1 MRLIPILCEVAYN
14 REMAFMVRFMARLLK
29 ITIEESAEFLEKQ
42 LKNTRTASQKERIQV
57 LWWLKT
63 GQVQEHQE
71 LAHRL
76 GRDKSTITRWLQKYR
91 RGGLSELLLVK
102 KAPGQVPHMTLEVL
116 AGLKERLEKGAAF
129 KSYGEIVEWLK
140 KEYKSRTDLCN
151 SLCLGA
157 LSPPSKTE
165 SATSAKCFTG
175 HKSSGTF

>member
-1 MRLIPILCEVAYN
+1 
-14 REMAFMVRFMARLLK
+14 MAFMVRFMARLLK

-76 GRDKSTITRWLQKYR
+76 GRDKSTISRWLQKYR

-102 KAPGQVPHMTLEVL
+102 KAPGRVQHLTIEAL
-116 AGLKERLEKGAAF
+116 AGLKERLATGAPF

-140 KEYKSRTDLCN
+140 TEYNLELTYATVYAWVHYRLQAKLKVPRPQS
-151 SLCLGA
+151 A
-157 LSPPSKTE
+157 LQDVEAVELFKKT
-165 SATSAKCFTG
+165 SFPQY
-175 HKSSGTF
+175 

>member
-1 MRLIPILCEVAYN
+1 MSRS
-14 REMAFMVRFMARLLK
+14 LK

-42 LKNTRTASQKERIQV
+42 LKNTRTASLKERIQV

-102 KAPGQVPHMTLEVL
+102 KAPGQVPHLTRS
-116 AGLKERLEKGAAF
+116 G
-129 KSYGEIVEWLK
+129 I
-140 KEYKSRTDLCN
+140 SRTQRTFRKRS
-151 SLCLGA
+151 SLQKLRRNC
-157 LSPPSKTE
+157 
-165 SATSAKCFTG
+165 
-175 HKSSGTF
+175 

>member
-1 MRLIPILCEVAYN
+1 MSRS
-14 REMAFMVRFMARLLK
+14 LK

-102 KAPGQVPHMTLEVL
+102 KAP
-116 AGLKERLEKGAAF
+116 
-129 KSYGEIVEWLK
+129 
-140 KEYKSRTDLCN
+140 RT
-151 SLCLGA
+151 ST
-157 LSPPSKTE
+157 PPD
-165 SATSAKCFTG
+165 CG
-175 HKSSGTF
+175 GISGTQRTFRKRSSF